1 MALPKVLVWDVDGT
15 LYRQAPLHTA
25 IRREFTRE
33 YWKRPIEGVTQALI
47 LAAHR
52 RALEYLRN
60 GHPGS
65 FTTEAH
71 FDLTC
76 QFSGRSPQQVRTCL
90 ARWFDEVP
98 LAILPQCVRPGL
110 VALLKILFRSRIPLA
125 IFSDYEPAPKI
136 AALGLSGYFAFMCS
150 AGDSGIGT
158 LKPNPHGL
166 QVILNRLGADPS
178 EALYIGDRPEVD
190 ATAAE
195 RAGMRAV
202 IFGKHN
208 IQHAHWRE
216 VIDVHELRRFI
227 CA

>member
-1 MALPKVLVWDVDGT
+1 MSQPKALVWDVDGT
-15 LYRQAPLHTA
+15 LYRQAPLRTA
-25 IRREFTRE
+25 VLCEFTRQ
-33 YWKRPIEGVTQALI
+33 YWKQPLEGIAQANI

-52 RALEYLRN
+52 RALEYLRK
-60 GHPGS
+60 GDPGS
-65 FTTEAH
+65 FTLEAH

-76 QFSGRSPQQVRTCL
+76 QFSGRPPQQVRTCL
-90 ARWFDEVP
+90 TRWFDEVP
-98 LAILPQCVRPGL
+98 LAILPQYVRPGL

-125 IFSDYEPAPKI
+125 IFSDYEPAHKI
-136 AALGLSGYFAFMCS
+136 AALGLSGYFTFMCS

-166 QVILNRLGADPS
+166 QVVLNRLGADPS
-178 EALYIGDRPEVD
+178 EAVYIGDRPEVD

-208 IQHAHWRE
+208 IQHARWRE
-216 VIDVHELRRFI
+216 VIDVNELRQFI
-227 CA
+227 YA